1 MQAHNFGVFMEK
13 FISQTAKA
21 TETTANQIKLF
32 PYKLFGVPPPPNTS
46 TTHHHHARNKFLIR
60 RTKQPKLD
68 VGARYAFIVE
78 YIK

>member
-1 MQAHNFGVFMEK
+1 MEK
-13 FISQTAKA
+13 FISQTAIA
-21 TETTANQIKLF
+21 TETAANQIKLF
-32 PYKLFGVPPPPNTS
+32 PYKLFGAPPPPIPAQPPPS
-46 TTHHHHARNKFLIR
+46 CRNKFLIR